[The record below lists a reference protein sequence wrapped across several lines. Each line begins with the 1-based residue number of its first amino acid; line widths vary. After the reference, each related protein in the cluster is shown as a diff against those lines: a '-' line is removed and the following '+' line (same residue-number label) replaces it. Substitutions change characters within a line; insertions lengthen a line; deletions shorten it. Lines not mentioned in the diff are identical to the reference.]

1 LQSKR
6 FKIEEMKSL
15 IVFDFDGTII
25 DENSAARIFEI
36 LPKEVKRDGFR
47 HYVELF
53 ENASEQVKNFYYCSL
68 KQLSC
73 VSFGKVWCNEAGVTR
88 RFEIFFFKK

>member
-1 LQSKR
+1 LLSKR
-6 FKIEEMKSL
+6 FEIEEMKSL

-53 ENASEQVKNFYYCSL
+53 ENASEQVKKKLLLYFKTIKLRFLWQSL
-68 KQLSC
+68 VQ
-73 VSFGKVWCNEAGVTR
+73 
-88 RFEIFFFKK
+88 